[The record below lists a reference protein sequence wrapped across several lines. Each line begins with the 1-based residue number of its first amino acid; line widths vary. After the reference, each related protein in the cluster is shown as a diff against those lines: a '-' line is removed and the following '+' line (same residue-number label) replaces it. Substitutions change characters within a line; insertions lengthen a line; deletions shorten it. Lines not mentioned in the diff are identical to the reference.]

1 MPQSLLI
8 TPVGGSI
15 ITIATTLITI
25 LAGWLILGLL
35 HQKTRRE
42 KATPRVQ

>member
-1 MPQSLLI
+1 MTQSLLI

-15 ITIATTLITI
+15 VAVATALITI
-25 LAGWLILGLL
+25 LAGWLVLKFLSRGNASG
-35 HQKTRRE
+35 